1 MVSPTTW
8 YRFVA
13 GLNAQLRLVQQ
24 GKLRSTFR
32 SVMRWIETHGN
43 PALRRHGVRVDLAR
57 FQASPSSSCQY
68 GILVHTIVD
77 EVASQRHVDE
87 TEQQHFTQSL
97 SSSIIDIG
105 SLQFLKEE
113 KDVLSLISFLIHN
126 TKPVG
131 HQDLV
136 GLVISVLLLG
146 DVTLMLLTLLQLYS
160 ISVVAVFLALFVLPL
175 SIIFPFPAGV
185 SALFSHGPR
194 RSAERTRVYALW
206 NLTSL
211 VNVVSDIYFMQCYCL
226 L

>member
-68 GILVHTIVD
+68 GIIVHTIVD
-77 EVASQRHVDE
+77 EVASP
-87 TEQQHFTQSL
+87 TEQQPFTQYL
-97 SSSIIDIG
+97 SSSVIDIG

-113 KDVLSLISFLIHN
+113 KDVLSFISFLIHN

-146 DVTLMLLTLLQLYS
+146 DVTLMMLTLLQLYS
-160 ISVVAVFLALFVLPL
+160 ISMLDVFLALFVLPL
-175 SIIFPFPAGV
+175 SIVFPFPAGV

-211 VNVVSDIYFMQCYCL
+211 VNVVSDLSSLVSVTFFY
-226 L
+226 

>member
-43 PALRRHGVRVDLAR
+43 PSLRRHGVRVDLAR

-68 GILVHTIVD
+68 GIIVHTIVD
-77 EVASQRHVDE
+77 EVASP
-87 TEQQHFTQSL
+87 TEQQHFTQYL
-97 SSSIIDIG
+97 SSSVIDIS

-113 KDVLSLISFLIHN
+113 KDVLSFISFLIHN

-160 ISVVAVFLALFVLPL
+160 ISMLDVFLALFVLPL
-175 SIIFPFPAGV
+175 SIVFPFPAGV

-211 VNVVSDIYFMQCYCL
+211 VNVVSDLSSLVFVTFSY
-226 L
+226 

>member
-68 GILVHTIVD
+68 GIIVHTIVD
-77 EVASQRHVDE
+77 EVASP
-87 TEQQHFTQSL
+87 TEQQHFTQYL
-97 SSSIIDIG
+97 SSSVIDIS

-113 KDVLSLISFLIHN
+113 KDVLSFISFLIHN

-160 ISVVAVFLALFVLPL
+160 ISMLDVFLALFVLPL
-175 SIIFPFPAGV
+175 SIVFPFPAGV

-211 VNVVSDIYFMQCYCL
+211 VNVVSDLSSLVFVTFSY
-226 L
+226 